1 MVGIWDGSNKC
12 KKKKG
17 LNMNEKEIINTV
29 IDIREEQN
37 RRSEK
42 KFVYKIKG
50 KGNKC
55 ATRC

>member
-1 MVGIWDGSNKC
+1 
-12 KKKKG
+12 
-17 LNMNEKEIINTV
+17 MNEKEIINTV